1 MRIRSILAAV
11 LLFSWPVL
19 DESLADTSPPRV
31 ETTAIGAKDAE
42 KLQTLFRE
50 LIEDENRHDLDAVQS
65 LLVDSPDSLFI
76 SKTEP
81 LSKGDW
87 GPYWGTT
94 QVMGHSK
101 DLYKGVFRIDPD
113 YSAMRIVGLTPD
125 VAELYVP
132 IVITTDY
139 SFAASTPT
147 AARMVLIWVRTPR
160 GWKMATDMPLPVVLP
175 QPSRPPSE

>member
-1 MRIRSILAAV
+1 MRIRSLLAAV
-11 LLFSWPVL
+11 LLICWPASHPSL
-19 DESLADTSPPRV
+19 ASESLPRL
-31 ETTAIGAKDAE
+31 ETTKIGAKDVE
-42 KLQTLFRE
+42 KLQTLFKE
-50 LIEDENRHDLDAVQS
+50 LIEDENRHDLAAVQA

-94 QVMGHSK
+94 QVMGHFRE
-101 DLYKGVFRIDPD
+101 LYKSIFRIDPE
-113 YSAMRIVGLTPD
+113 YSSIKIVGLTAD

-139 SFAASTPT
+139 SFTESRPT
-147 AARMVLIWVRTPR
+147 LARMVLVWVRTPR
-160 GWKMATDMPLPVVLP
+160 GWKMATDIPLPVVLT
-175 QPSRPPSE
+175 QPVRPAS